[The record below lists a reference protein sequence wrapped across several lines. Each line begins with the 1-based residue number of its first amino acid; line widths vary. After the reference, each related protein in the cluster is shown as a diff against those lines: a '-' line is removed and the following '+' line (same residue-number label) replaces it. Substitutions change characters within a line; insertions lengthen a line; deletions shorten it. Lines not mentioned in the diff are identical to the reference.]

1 MDILGLGYLGLSSP
15 SVEAWRDYATAVL
28 GMEVAETRAG
38 YDPETLYLRMDDRE
52 HRIAI
57 RPAELDDIEYIGW
70 EAKDRTA
77 YRQVLQRLGERNVP
91 FELGDANLVKLR
103 GVREVARFKDPAGYQ
118 HEIFYGQRWHPDS
131 FTSPRRGHKGFA
143 AGPDGLGHVVLI
155 SPQPLEVID
164 EFFIGILGFE
174 WFGYGFGGTNM
185 TFLRTPLNGRS
196 HSIAYAYVPGHK
208 GLQHLG
214 LAFNALDDVGITQ
227 DRVIE
232 RELKMQMTLGRHT
245 NDPIISF
252 YHFTPGQFP
261 VECLWEEHPWIEANV
276 GFEVNPTAL
285 STWGHK
291 VVGPMVGTTV
301 RPLDSS
307 ATGSGPALRPVKDGK
322 VAA

>member
-15 SVEAWRDYATAVL
+15 SVDAWRDYATDIL
-28 GMEVAETRAG
+28 GMEVAEAREG
-38 YDPETLYLRMDDRE
+38 YDADTLYLRMDDRE

-57 RPAELDDIEYIGW
+57 RPADLDDIEYIGW

-77 YRQVLQRLGERNVP
+77 YRQVLDRLRERDVP
-91 FELGDANLVKLR
+91 FEQGDAEFAMLR
-103 GVREVARFKDPAGYQ
+103 GVREVARFKDPVGYQ
-118 HEIFYGQRWHPDS
+118 HEIYYGQRWHPDS
-131 FTSPRRGHKGFA
+131 FVSPRRGHKGFA
-143 AGPDGLGHVVLI
+143 AGTDGFGHVVLI
-155 SPQPLEVID
+155 SPLPVDVID
-164 EFFIGILGFE
+164 DFFMGILGFE

-185 TFLRTPLNGRS
+185 TFLRAPLNRRS
-196 HSIAYAYVPGHK
+196 HSIGYAHMPGHK
-208 GLQHLG
+208 GLQHMG
-214 LAFNALDDVGITQ
+214 LAFNALDDIGITQ

-245 NDPIISF
+245 NDPVVSF
-252 YHFTPGQFP
+252 YHYTPGQFA

-291 VVGPMVGTTV
+291 LVGPMLGATV
-301 RPLDSS
+301 RPVN
-307 ATGSGPALRPVKDGK
+307 PASHAAPPAAREAEDGK